1 MLVGLVD
8 DLFNPTGAAD
18 GEAHYGNVLG
28 FASGNGGTAAPAAEH
43 QRTDAGWRWRPGPG
57 RQRFAVEQLLVTASS
72 VTFFANGNGGNGG
85 NGGSAFG
92 GSARITSNDAFIDLI
107 RVDGLIDIAGNVTL
121 EAAAASGNGSS
132 GATGNASGGTAEL
145 QADGGDVTI
154 GGNVFLSAD
163 GDAEDGAFGG
173 QGQGG
178 LARVDAYDGASLSA
192 ASLTVQA
199 LGEGGNGTVFAG
211 SGDGGT
217 AQVRAHSGASI
228 TTGNLTVDAS
238 ATGGD
243 SVTGGD
249 AFGGDEASATRRRFA
264 IDGDRPRNGEGQRH
278 RRNRH
283 DRGRGRQRL
292 WRFGQD
298 VSGVGDSGTGGAT
311 VTINNALVQANG
323 IGGAGGTGGSGF
335 GGGDP
340 SETEGVEIGA
350 RLAPSPLR
358 ER

>member
-28 FASGNGGTAAPAAEH
+28 FASGNGGNGG
-43 QRTDAGWRWRPGPG
+43 AGGPSISG
-57 RQRFAVEQLLVTASS
+57 PMPDGDGGQGQGGSASLWSNSLVTASS

-121 EAAAASGNGSS
+121 EAAAAGGNGSS

-154 GGNVFLSAD
+154 GGDVFLSAD

-178 LARVDAYDGASLSA
+178 LHARVDAYDGASRFRR
-192 ASLTVQA
+192 QA
-199 LGEGGNGTVFAG
+199 LRSRRLEKAV
-211 SGDGGT
+211 T
-217 AQVRAHSGASI
+217 APFSPGAAI
-228 TTGNLTVDAS
+228 A
-238 ATGGD
+238 A
-243 SVTGGD
+243 
-249 AFGGDEASATRRRFA
+249 RRRFA
-264 IDGDRPRNGEGQRH
+264 PIAAHPSRPATLRSTRPQPAAIASREAMRSAATPKASALEDGSQLTVTGLATVKAN
-278 RRNRH
+278 
-283 DRGRGRQRL
+283 
-292 WRFGQD
+292 
-298 VSGVGDSGTGGAT
+298 GTGGT
-311 VTINNALVQANG
+311 GTIA
-323 IGGAGGTGGSGF
+323 GAGGSGWRF
-335 GGGDP
+335 RR
-340 SETEGVEIGA
+340 A
-350 RLAPSPLR
+350 LLR
-358 ER
+358 SR